1 MAGAEYEVNISLD
14 TSKVE
19 TQLKNLEK
27 RINTFRAKINGSVSA
42 QERKARLEDRIAAT
56 MVINRR
62 LSEQILRLEEKGVK
76 MKEGRA
82 ALDKAMQ
89 AADKN
94 RIETARAHNRHAKE
108 FIQNA
113 EKELAVQKKQATI
126 EKANNSQFRTNLR
139 GIVQLRRLKNFL
151 NELNVL
157 AKCQNRS
164 NGQTSVNLQMLKMT
178 VNLQRPN
185 LL

>member
-94 RIETARAHNRHAKE
+94 RIETARAHNRHAK
-108 FIQNA
+108 
-113 EKELAVQKKQATI
+113 
-126 EKANNSQFRTNLR
+126 
-139 GIVQLRRLKNFL
+139 
-151 NELNVL
+151 
-157 AKCQNRS
+157 
-164 NGQTSVNLQMLKMT
+164 
-178 VNLQRPN
+178 
-185 LL
+185 